1 MVYRRSG
8 ENQFMS
14 FGEMTAKCAK
24 SLAVSILCTAAFG
37 LNVSSASAETRA
49 DAATNV
55 PSQPQ
60 FTGSAGEVEVFMNEF
75 FSRFADISKKRRASS
90 NDRAMIPLL
99 RHTKSNFETS
109 PALVPA
115 DAPVDPSLGLI
126 SKLWTHGPA
135 SWQIAEMVV
144 EENTAYAKVFFKS
157 VQSGRPDPIPFGL
170 KFAKM
175 RNDWKIVG
183 YVDMRA
189 VAPEGHDWQQ
199 LFIVKN
205 DISPEA
211 VFADYMEK
219 IEHYY
224 APSRARESMKI
235 TPQVKETL
243 SPLWAPTETAEKS
256 SSRAI
261 MAFSQI
267 QPRNWQFV
275 TSDLVNEDAE
285 LVIKAS
291 AGNPVMRR
299 NMGMAAM
306 MGSGLKFTLEK
317 SDAKWLLKEYG
328 RSRDN

>member
-1 MVYRRSG
+1 MILANIADRHK
-8 ENQFMS
+8 NII
-14 FGEMTAKCAK
+14 AICAIV
-24 SLAVSILCTAAFG
+24 LGGTV
-37 LNVSSASAETRA
+37 SASAAVETEISA
-49 DAATNV
+49 DTTV
-55 PSQPQ
+55 PAQLQ
-60 FTGSAGEVEVFMNEF
+60 FTGSAAEVETFMNEF
-75 FSRFADISKKRRASS
+75 FGRFAEISKKRRASS
-90 NDRAMIPLL
+90 NGRAMIPLL

-109 PALVPA
+109 PSLVPS

-126 SKLWTHGPA
+126 SKLWIHGPK
-135 SWQIAEMVV
+135 SWQIAEMEVV
-144 EENTAYAKVFFKS
+144 DNMAYAKVFFKS
-157 VQSGRPDPIPFGL
+157 VQSGRPEPIPFGL
-170 KFAKM
+170 QFART

-189 VAPEGHDWQQ
+189 VPPEGADWQQ
-199 LFIVKN
+199 LFVVKN
-205 DISPEA
+205 EASPEA
-211 VFADYMEK
+211 VFVNYMEK

-224 APSRARESMKI
+224 APARARDSMKI
-235 TPQVKETL
+235 TPQVKQTL
-243 SPLWAPTETAEKS
+243 SPLWSPTETADKS

-275 TSDLVNEDAE
+275 TSDLLNEDAE

-317 SDAKWLLKEYG
+317 AETGWLLKEYG
-328 RSRDN
+328 RSRSK